1 MNEFLYYKII
11 MYLYIYNMILDTLVI
26 EPTMVGESI
35 MIEIEPIIIDIN
47 YNKL

>member
-11 MYLYIYNMILDTLVI
+11 LYLYIYDMILDTLVI
-26 EPTMVGESI
+26 EPTMVGELI
-35 MIEIEPIIIDIN
+35 VIEIESIIIDIN